1 MTATERE
8 RMKKSCLPGDPPL
21 RTPRL
26 WHVPSAHSA
35 QWQWSSSRSSV
46 QKSRKRG
53 KLCLHCNTSY
63 YLHCWAHHS
72 AHTPFWQNCD
82 NHHRGGGET
91 IINMGTSE
99 FQHDNTHCCW
109 SCTILKVLTLT
120 AMIMRYAK
128 LMEISINLKHIW
140 AKCCMLANQPD
151 QVSLFL
157 VTSSSCTGHSSCAS
171 AVKF

>member
-1 MTATERE
+1 MPIWYVNIIKSCKSKMTYLWSNNYMVWQPLRE

-82 NHHRGGGET
+82 NHHSGGGET
-91 IINMGTSE
+91 IVNMGTSE
-99 FQHDNTHCCW
+99 FQHDFTHSHW
-109 SCTILKVLTLT
+109 
-120 AMIMRYAK
+120 
-128 LMEISINLKHIW
+128 
-140 AKCCMLANQPD
+140 
-151 QVSLFL
+151 LFL
-157 VTSSSCTGHSSCAS
+157 QTNSSSMECQIVWN
-171 AVKF
+171 VK